1 MDQDNATGYIRCEQ
15 DGHILR
21 ITICNTRRYN
31 AMSLAMW
38 QELGRVVREAQGNE
52 DVRLIVLRGEG
63 KKAFMS
69 GADISEFKEKRSDR
83 AQAQVYADS
92 VHSAQSALRSSQKP
106 TVAVIQGICM
116 GGGMGLSLSC
126 DLRFSAETAK
136 FRMPAGKL
144 GVGYALDGIKRFVD
158 VVGPSRTYEL
168 FLTAR
173 TLSGIEAARIGLV
186 NEVFADDLFDHAVEE
201 RISAMAG
208 HAPLT
213 MKAVKNGVRCVL
225 QEDDAPSAEE
235 VAEMVIACFESED
248 YKEGQQAFKE
258 KRKAVFRG
266 V

>member
-1 MDQDNATGYIRCEQ
+1 MQQEKQSGYIKSEL
-15 DGHILR
+15 DNNVLR
-21 ITICNTRRYN
+21 ITICNVSRYN
-31 AMSLAMW
+31 AMSMEMW
-38 QELGRVVREAQGNE
+38 QALGQTVKEAQNNN

-63 KKAFMS
+63 GKAFMS
-69 GADISEFKEKRSDR
+69 GADISEFKEKRNNR
-83 AQAQVYADS
+83 EQAEIYANS

-106 TVAVIQGICM
+106 TIAAIQGICM

-126 DLRFSAETAK
+126 DLRYCSESAK

-158 VVGPSRTYEL
+158 VVGASRTYEL

-173 TLSGIEAARIGLV
+173 TLNGSEAARIGLV
-186 NEVFADDLFDHAVEE
+186 NQAIPDDQFEHVVET
-201 RISAMAG
+201 RIKDISQ

-225 QEDDAPSAEE
+225 DEDDAPTAEE
-235 VAEMVIACFESED
+235 VAEMVVACFESSD

-258 KRKAVFRG
+258 KRKPLFEG
-266 V
+266 K